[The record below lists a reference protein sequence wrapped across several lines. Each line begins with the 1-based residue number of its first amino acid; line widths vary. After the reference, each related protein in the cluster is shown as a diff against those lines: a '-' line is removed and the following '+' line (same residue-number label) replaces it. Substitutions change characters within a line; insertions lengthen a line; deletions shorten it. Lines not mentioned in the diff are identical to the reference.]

1 MPWLQSK
8 EEFLHNFFFSLAP
21 IQVTQR
27 TLTTFQGPNAHQHHS
42 KLSAQLLQ
50 LLLLLSS
57 SSSAVS
63 FPMPLGFSLSTNVRD
78 ITHHHKKLFG
88 CVWQMITYS
97 VFRD

>member
-27 TLTTFQGPNAHQHHS
+27 TLTTFQGPNAHLHHS
-42 KLSAQLLQ
+42 KLSAKLLLLL

-63 FPMPLGFSLSTNVRD
+63 FPMPLGFCLSPMFVTSPT
-78 ITHHHKKLFG
+78 ITKSFLVVSG
-88 CVWQMITYS
+88 
-97 VFRD
+97 R